1 MNLQKVIAGLLNLLG
16 ATLLCGALGSCAAA
30 PATPAAPKS
39 GAETYY
45 LLVFNQP
52 VAGQEAEY
60 NDWYDHQHAPDVV
73 SVPGF
78 VSARR
83 YVLADYQ
90 LRPPTLIKPRYVVI
104 YKIVTTDLAAVY
116 AEVGRRIRSGET
128 RMSRALD
135 MGSGKNYTYRVFRPR
150 VLGAKPVT
158 RDGDTG
164 ELQDYVQLVF
174 ADPADGLDPEFNDWY
189 DKHHAPDVLSVP
201 GFVAGQRLTLAEV
214 QLVKEGTPQKYL
226 TIFDIRS
233 SDLKRTLANFVSLA
247 PGMSNSPAFD
257 GNKVFG
263 YTYKALAAPLD
274 GDAIRAQR
282 AAAH

>member
-1 MNLQKVIAGLLNLLG
+1 MKLHKVIAGLVGLVG
-16 ATLLCGALGSCAAA
+16 AILMCATLGSCAGA
-30 PATPAAPKS
+30 PAAPAAPKS

-83 YVLADYQ
+83 YVLAEDQ

-104 YKIVTTDLAAVY
+104 YKIVTTDLTAVY

-128 RMSRALD
+128 RMSRTLD
-135 MGSGKNYTYRVFRPR
+135 MSSGKNYTYRVFRPR
-150 VLGAKPVT
+150 VLGGKPDT

-174 ADPADGLDPEFNDWY
+174 ADHAEGLDSEFNDWY

-201 GFVAGQRLTLAEV
+201 GFVAGQRLTLADV
-214 QLVKEGTPQKYL
+214 QLVKEGTLQQYL
-226 TIFDIRS
+226 TMFDIRS
-233 SDLKRTLANFVSLA
+233 SDLKRTLANFVSRA
-247 PGMSNSPAFD
+247 PSMSNSPAFD
-257 GNKVFG
+257 GSKVFG
-263 YTYKALAAPLD
+263 YTYRALAAPLD
-274 GDAIRAQR
+274 GDVIRAQR
-282 AAAH
+282 AAAR